1 LTSARRLVA
10 ALVAALSLALAGG
23 AMIGAAPAAAASS
36 SFTLGFTDGVFEGSN
51 GTTWLNRAKGAG
63 AQVILLPVEWATVAE
78 SKPPAGEATNP
89 AWSGYDWSAVD
100 QAVRNTAAKGFTI
113 AFTVAGAAGG
123 PAWADGP
130 HRPKNAAAGTWKPN
144 ATALG
149 QFATALARRY
159 SGHFN
164 PGGGVLP
171 HVRYYQGWS
180 EPNLPNHLSPQ
191 WVKVRGHW
199 VAESPVI
206 YRGLLNAFYA
216 GVKAVN
222 RSDVVITGGTAPF
235 GDSPGGSRV
244 PPALFW
250 RTVLCLNDNDVPQK
264 CSDPAH
270 FDILAHHPY
279 EIGGPF
285 FKALDRDDVTVP
297 DMGKLTRALSI
308 AGRTG
313 RALPRGHK
321 QVWVTEFSWDTKP
334 PDPNG
339 VPVLTRAKWMD
350 QAFWELWREGVSTLC
365 WYLIVDQPPVPSY
378 AESYQSGLYYTNG
391 KVKPGLEAYR
401 FPFVVQSIGHGQ
413 YQLWGITPR
422 SGTVSVQRKVGGRW
436 VTLYRFN
443 RRAHAIFDRT
453 IGKPPKAAMRALV
466 GPETSMSFT
475 PS

>member
-1 LTSARRLVA
+1 MSRARRFAA
-10 ALVAALSLALAGG
+10 ALVAALPFALA
-23 AMIGAAPAAAASS
+23 AAPAPAVAARPGA
-36 SFTLGFTDGVFEGSN
+36 FTLGITDGIYESSSANV
-51 GTTWLNRAKGAG
+51 WLNRTVAAG
-63 AQVILLPVEWATVAE
+63 AQLVLIPVEWSSIAPA
-78 SKPPAGEATNP
+78 KPPAGEATNP
-89 AWSGYDWSAVD
+89 GYPGYDWTTLDA
-100 QAVRNTAAKGFTI
+100 AVRDAAAHHLTV

-130 HRPKNAAAGTWKPN
+130 HMPKNAAPGTWKPN

-180 EPNLPNHLSPQ
+180 EPNLPNHLTPQ
-191 WVKVRGHW
+191 WVRVRKHW
-199 VAESPVI
+199 VAESPII

-222 RSDVVITGGTAPF
+222 RSDLVITGGTAPF
-235 GDSPGGSRV
+235 GDVPGGSRV

-250 RTVLCLNDNDVPQK
+250 REVLCLNDRDVPQH
-264 CSDPAH
+264 CSNPPH

-285 FKALDRDDVTVP
+285 FKALDPDDVTVP
-297 DMGKLTRALSI
+297 DMGKITRALAI
-308 AGRTG
+308 AERTG
-313 RALPRGHK
+313 RALPHGHK

-339 VPVLTRAKWMD
+339 IPVLERAKWME
-350 QAFWELWREGVSTLC
+350 QAFWELWREGVDTLC
-365 WYLIVDQPPVPSY
+365 WFLIVDQPPVPNY
-378 AESYQSGLYYTNG
+378 AESYQSGLYYING
-391 KVKPGLEAYR
+391 KAKPGLEAYR

-413 YQLWGITPR
+413 FQLWGITPR

-436 VTLYRFN
+436 VTLYRFH

-453 IGKPPKAAMRALV
+453 IGAPPRAAMRALV
-466 GPETSMSFT
+466 GPEASMNFT